1 MSRNLKIL
9 AISGSTRSGS
19 SNTALLK
26 ALSTHAPFGI
36 SVELFSGLQTL
47 PIFSPDLESAKTPE
61 DVIKFCELIAGAD
74 GLVVSSPEYV
84 HAIPRGLKNAID
96 WLVSR
101 EEIIRK
107 PVALVHASHR
117 GEDMLASLR
126 LVISTV
132 SECFA
137 QDIFLRFPLISKTED
152 EMSAI
157 LSLPESVSEIR
168 NYLLELASFI
178 RTMDN

>member
-26 ALSTHAPFGI
+26 ALSTHAPSGI

-61 DVIKFCELIAGAD
+61 DVIELCELITSAD
-74 GLVVSSPEYV
+74 GLVISSPEYV
-84 HAIPRGLKNAID
+84 HAIPGGLKNAID

-132 SECFA
+132 SERFA
-137 QDIFLRFPLISKTED
+137 PDIFLRFSLISKTED
-152 EMSAI
+152 ETRAI
-157 LSLPESVSEIR
+157 LGRPESVNEIR
-168 NYLLELASFI
+168 NYLIELASYI
-178 RTMDN
+178 KAMDD